1 MPEGKTT
8 RKQICEL
15 ILMQIPHEFH
25 SFMNLLALKS
35 LWKPLDPGFI
45 WQIVVNTSWISIFL
59 SASLLSTN
67 IITDFLSFGIWKM
80 YLSLLFLEK
89 YFDTV
94 SRLWGLLFKLK
105 SGLRN
110 TRIPINYQCATSAW
124 GPEAAPSLRQHHCA
138 GGVLSPAQGPG
149 GAGGIRGEL
158 RGRLGLGLGPAR
170 GGPCW
175 GVGAGGTPGCLQPQP
190 ARDSVNLFTRSLVL
204 TDFQQQTRAGPY

>member
-124 GPEAAPSLRQHHCA
+124 GPEAAPSLRQHRCA
-138 GGVLSPAQGPG
+138 GGVLSPKQGPG
-149 GAGGIRGEL
+149 GAGGFGGSSGAAWGWGWALLGGVPAGVWGLEGPRGASSL
-158 RGRLGLGLGPAR
+158 NQP
-170 GGPCW
+170 
-175 GVGAGGTPGCLQPQP
+175 GTLWTFLQ
-190 ARDSVNLFTRSLVL
+190 DL
-204 TDFQQQTRAGPY
+204 

>member
-8 RKQICEL
+8 SKQICEL

-45 WQIVVNTSWISIFL
+45 WQIVVNISWISIFL
-59 SASLLSTN
+59 STSLLSTN
-67 IITDFLSFGIWKM
+67 MITNFLSFGIWKM

-94 SRLWGLLFKLK
+94 SKLWGLLFKLK

-110 TRIPINYQCATSAW
+110 TRIPVNYQMCNISP
-124 GPEAAPSLRQHHCA
+124 GPRGCPQPQAAPLCRAGAEPCA
-138 GGVLSPAQGPG
+138 GTGRCWGV
-149 GAGGIRGEL
+149 RGEL
-158 RGRLGLGLGPAR
+158 RGRLGLGLGPTR
-170 GGPCW
+170 GVPA
-175 GVGAGGTPGCLQPQP
+175 GAGGLEGPRGACSLNQPGTLWTFKQ
-190 ARDSVNLFTRSLVL
+190 DL
-204 TDFQQQTRAGPY
+204 